1 MERYINSVGWLAM
14 ASCMFIL
21 GCTQPSTSK
30 NDSQPDRP
38 SAESESAEIAEAFEA
53 KQQTLAATQN
63 SESFFTVDLY
73 DPQRDAVKDLEMT
86 VSMATQS
93 NKRILIEVGGK
104 W

>member
-73 DPQRDAVKDLEMT
+73 DPPARRGQRSRDDGFDG
-86 VSMATQS
+86 
-93 NKRILIEVGGK
+93 NPIEQENFD
-104 W
+104 